1 MNNTMKTTVN
11 LIVIS
16 VIMLFAGCGGDR
28 LSDATATVKGG
39 VVQGTVEDGIAVF
52 RGVPFAAPPV
62 GDLRWKA
69 PQPVRPWDGVLT
81 ADKFAPAS
89 IQPAVAWMGGRPTS
103 EDCLYLNVWT
113 PAKSAKEK
121 LPVMVWIYGGGFAFG
136 GTAGADT
143 WGDQIA
149 RHGVILVSIAYRV
162 GVLGFMAHPDLT
174 AESENKVSGNYGLLD
189 QIAGLK
195 WVQEN
200 ISAFGGDP
208 ARVTVFG
215 ESAGAI
221 SVSMLCASPLTKGLF
236 AGAISQSGG
245 SFGPVGD
252 NSGSGDFMQTLAG
265 AELAGMEFAKIM
277 GANSIDELRAM
288 SPDKWLSDPRSQM
301 GGFWPVVDG
310 YVITDDQYKLY
321 EAGNYNDVNVIIG
334 TNSDEGSMF
343 TQPVKPEEYAG
354 VLKMRFGPLAEKALQ
369 LYPGNT
375 EYETYA
381 SMSDIFRDA
390 VFGWPSWTWARLQS
404 KTGKSRV
411 YVYYF
416 DQFRKEP
423 LFPGGSPQR
432 GAAHASEIPYVF
444 GHLNQNPDAKATEE
458 EIILSDRMIKYWTNF
473 AKNGDPNGEGLPGWP
488 VFEEGKETVMY
499 LKGSV
504 PLPTGVPN
512 MDKLLL
518 MEEYYKWLREN

>member
-1 MNNTMKTTVN
+1 
-11 LIVIS
+11 
-16 VIMLFAGCGGDR
+16 
-28 LSDATATVKGG
+28 
-39 VVQGTVEDGIAVF
+39 
-52 RGVPFAAPPV
+52 
-62 GDLRWKA
+62 
-69 PQPVRPWDGVLT
+69 
-81 ADKFAPAS
+81 
-89 IQPAVAWMGGRPTS
+89 
-103 EDCLYLNVWT
+103 
-113 PAKSAKEK
+113 
-121 LPVMVWIYGGGFAFG
+121 
-136 GTAGADT
+136 
-143 WGDQIA
+143 
-149 RHGVILVSIAYRV
+149 
-162 GVLGFMAHPDLT
+162 
-174 AESENKVSGNYGLLD
+174 
-189 QIAGLK
+189 
-195 WVQEN
+195 
-200 ISAFGGDP
+200 
-208 ARVTVFG
+208 
-215 ESAGAI
+215 
-221 SVSMLCASPLTKGLF
+221 
-236 AGAISQSGG
+236 
-245 SFGPVGD
+245 
-252 NSGSGDFMQTLAG
+252 MQTLAG

-423 LFPGGSPQR
+423 LPGRVPAKGRCPCLR
-432 GAAHASEIPYVF
+432 DTVRLRASES
-444 GHLNQNPDAKATEE
+444 E
-458 EIILSDRMIKYWTNF
+458 S
-473 AKNGDPNGEGLPGWP
+473 
-488 VFEEGKETVMY
+488 
-499 LKGSV
+499 
-504 PLPTGVPN
+504 
-512 MDKLLL
+512 
-518 MEEYYKWLREN
+518 